1 MQYSIIPEEKIR
13 QAFDLFLSL
22 RNLIREIPEWKR
34 EFDYRFEVDEISAEL
49 WMFSRRDNS
58 VEKHIIAWPHE
69 PESRIDEMIDIIEEE
84 LDAARSRRDEP
95 HHS

>member
-1 MQYSIIPEEKIR
+1 MQISIIPEEKIR

-34 EFDYRFEVDEISAEL
+34 EFDYRFEVDETSAEL
-49 WMFSRRDNS
+49 WMFNRREHR
-58 VEKHIIAWPHE
+58 VEKHIIAWPYE
-69 PESRIDEMIDIIEEE
+69 PESRIDELIDIIEEE